1 MRLLTELQVVVLGC
15 GNVGSEVIDL
25 LRGVGCAVHGLFRSR
40 DGRAGKELENQFTG
54 EELPAY
60 MRRADY
66 IINCLPHTPTTDK
79 MLGRAALGYCR
90 EGVAIISVGSPE
102 VLDFPAIAEAMSS
115 GTVCGLVVDT
125 PQGEDLSLRSL
136 PKGGGVV
143 VTEGA
148 SARAGVSCAGCE
160 STCNGCTGA
169 ERIAGVFIDNLRAF
183 NWGAARVRGK
193 LLRITF
199 SLGFRPFPAMKWASS
214 PQHARHHLAASA
226 EGLGPPPLRRGASLP
241 SPRPHRGGAGGR
253 GRRDAE
259 NEPPPP
265 PANLGELPSRLSTS
279 LRNAFAPRMK
289 YVVQV
294 PVGY

>member
-183 NWGAARVRGK
+183 NWGAAR
-193 LLRITF
+193 
-199 SLGFRPFPAMKWASS
+199 
-214 PQHARHHLAASA
+214 HARHHLAASA